1 MSPSMKQARLAF
13 YLDTLRLPIG
23 DAQAPLG
30 RTQALLTPKQHGA
43 GSPDSANLA
52 PGGQLSLAFDQ
63 LEIETVAEYND
74 IRETACDPP
83 GPLIEEVRWCLVS
96 GGVYRHPN
104 VSKVDVARITIQ
116 GMKAARGLW

>member
-1 MSPSMKQARLAF
+1 MAF

-23 DAQAPLG
+23 DAQAPLE

-83 GPLIEEVRWCLVS
+83 GPLIEEAGNLSRPDEAKRRSLCGSHEACEALSNSMSDVR
-96 GGVYRHPN
+96 N
-104 VSKVDVARITIQ
+104 VT
-116 GMKAARGLW
+116 MP